1 MTKSSLTTLLIKVWV
16 GISLIAVL
24 STCVC
29 AAEPNINSPSARIG
43 AQQFAILPWGGL
55 PSKQGGFWGYSS
67 NIDAVMQDLF
77 DAGFNIAGI
86 TEIGNIAAA
95 KKHHLAIIASGMPS
109 IKKLSDAD
117 AVAASKKW
125 LASYSYDP
133 ALLGVFL
140 QDEPSSS
147 AFKQIA
153 RSVNTLKS
161 INPNIRPYVN
171 LLPNYAPVGMLGAE
185 SYDAYIDKFVNTC
198 NPKLLC
204 YDNYAF
210 SEETGLDADR
220 YYSNLEIIRN
230 KSLYYKL
237 PFWNI
242 VLSNAHFKY
251 AEPTQATIS
260 LQVFSSLAYGVKGLA
275 YFTYY
280 TPTSGNFRLAAIN
293 QFGKKTKTWDYIQF
307 ANLQVHRLAPTY
319 LKLHSVN
326 VFHTTNIPNGCRGLE
341 SSLHLSAVDGENL
354 LVGEFEDANKVPYV
368 LLVNKSLT
376 NSTSVV
382 PKFKQEGDM
391 AFTNPYTGEDDGFS
405 GEHLWLAPGQGVLVH
420 LQK

>member
-1 MTKSSLTTLLIKVWV
+1 MVLTKVW
-16 GISLIAVL
+16 GSISLLAIL
-24 STCVC
+24 TTCVC
-29 AAEPNINSPSARIG
+29 AAEPDINKPNARVSA
-43 AQQFAILPWGGL
+43 AQIAILPWGGL
-55 PSKQGGFWGYSS
+55 PSKQGGFWGYSN
-67 NIDAVMQDLF
+67 NIDAVMQDIY
-77 DAGFNIAGI
+77 DAGFNTAGI
-86 TEIGNIAAA
+86 TDIGNITAA
-95 KKHHLAIIASGMPS
+95 KKHNLSIIASGMPS

-117 AVAASKKW
+117 ALTSTKKW
-125 LASYSYDP
+125 LASTAKEP

-153 RSVNTLKS
+153 RSVNTLKN

-185 SYDAYIDKFVNTC
+185 SYDAYVDRFVNEC
-198 NPKLLC
+198 HPKMLC
-204 YDNYAF
+204 YDNYSLF
-210 SEETGLDADR
+210 EDKGFDADR
-220 YYSNLEIIRN
+220 YYSNLEIMRN
-230 KSLYYKL
+230 KALYYRL
-237 PFWNI
+237 PLWNI

-280 TPTSGNFRLAAIN
+280 TPTSGNFRQAAIN

-326 VFHTTNIPNGCRGLE
+326 VFHTTNIPKGCRGLE
-341 SSLHLSAVDGENL
+341 SSQHLSAVDGENL

-368 LLVNKSLT
+368 LLVNKSITSST
-376 NSTSVV
+376 NVV

-391 AFTNPYTGEDDGFS
+391 AFTNPYTGEEDGFS

-420 LQK
+420 VQK